1 MGILL
6 AFMFLWNMLGA
17 LIIVPSL
24 VTFLLPDRKPATQAD
39 GQQPVIAA
47 QEKQQQGTALLA
59 RAS

>member
-24 VTFLLPDRKPATQAD
+24 VTFLLPDRKTEVRAGDEPRAT
-39 GQQPVIAA
+39 VLK
-47 QEKQQQGTALLA
+47 QEHGSTALLA
-59 RAS
+59 KAC